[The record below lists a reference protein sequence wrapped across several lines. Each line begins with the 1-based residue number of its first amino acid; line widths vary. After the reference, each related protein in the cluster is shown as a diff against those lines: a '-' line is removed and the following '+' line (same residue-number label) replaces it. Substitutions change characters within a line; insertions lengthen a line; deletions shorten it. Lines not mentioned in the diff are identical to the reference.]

1 MTTPTSTK
9 HVKYNIR
16 NMGFF
21 TNPLVSPRNLTFS
34 FWYKADFSK
43 ENEERCR
50 IFNIIG
56 YLSVNAIYETVQLR
70 FATTRGLKY
79 LDCENEHFHKAWN
92 HFAGGFNKEKAW
104 LSLNGKQCDSMRMSG
119 FGSIGGYGKIV
130 ELIPP
135 DEIYTKF
142 IDSIKI
148 YNKDLTTKEVKNLYD
163 IEKNNYLIP

>member
-1 MTTPTSTK
+1 M
-9 HVKYNIR
+9 Y
-16 NMGFF
+16 GA
-21 TNPLVSPRNLTFS
+21 L
-34 FWYKADFSK
+34 
-43 ENEERCR
+43 
-50 IFNIIG
+50 
-56 YLSVNAIYETVQLR
+56 QLR
-70 FATTRGLKY
+70 FVTTRVLKY

-119 FGSIGGYGKIV
+119 FGSIVGYGKIV

-148 YNKDLTTKEVKNLYD
+148 YNKALTTKEVKNLYD